1 MEYWSI
7 ISGILAILVIILF
20 IRLNKKQYLD
30 NSEKD
35 SLDREVC
42 QLEKE
47 KLKLS
52 NEINDLNKKSD
63 LAIERYNNSVRDKTE
78 ELENYFA
85 A

>member
-52 NEINDLNKKSD
+52 SEINDLNKKSD

-78 ELENYFA
+78 ELENYFVA
-85 A
+85 

>member
-35 SLDREVC
+35 NLDREVC

-52 NEINDLNKKSD
+52 SEINDLNKKSD

>member
-52 NEINDLNKKSD
+52 SEINDLNKKSD

-78 ELENYFA
+78 ELEDYFA